1 MNSGN
6 MDIEQSTKYKELFI
20 LIEKVFRNKFLGL
33 EDFFKHDVFFLKD
46 DITFHTYDNMPRKSS
61 SHNKNINVM
70 YNILES
76 LSVNGSDFKKLKV
89 QVKKFIRQLCLELIQ
104 LQHQKDK
111 ITDKIKMFNI
121 DETLNIIEQKL
132 EFIKVNLNSNISTK
146 NEDSFIRISIARLD
160 DFPPGEYSVKLKLR
174 KLRLCSDN
182 QYEIEESRLSLLPT
196 IYKEKTLVDLKDKIK
211 EFTFE
216 NQYIFPVDID
226 FNKLISDEK
235 IMMQYSGTN
244 LCYFLLEL
252 KDKHGNRY
260 SSSVQEIIDLYIKLI
275 TTFFTDFTQNTKEL
289 NLKLV
294 ANQVEPVVDLN
305 NYYTLVI
312 NVFLEIDQDV
322 RKSILER
329 IYYIFKN
336 TISFR
341 SIVENAQNNLIN
353 YFLEQGEQIVDILE
367 KQVVE
372 ERTNCGDCSCIIL

>member
-6 MDIEQSTKYKELFI
+6 LDIEQSTKYKELFI
-20 LIEKVFRNKFLGL
+20 LLEKVFRNKFLGL
-33 EDFFKHDVFFLKD
+33 EDFFKQDVFFLKD
-46 DITFHTYDNMPRKSS
+46 DITFHTFDNIPRKSS
-61 SHNKNINVM
+61 SHTKNINVM

-132 EFIKVNLNSNISTK
+132 DFIKVNFNNNISTK
-146 NEDSFIRISIARLD
+146 NQESYIRISIARLD
-160 DFPPGEYSVKLKLR
+160 DFPQGEYSVKLKLR

-182 QYEIEESRLSLLPT
+182 QYEIEESRISLLPT
-196 IYKEKTLVDLKDKIK
+196 IYKEKTLVDLKDRIK

-216 NQYIFPVDID
+216 NQYIYPVDID

-244 LCYFLLEL
+244 LCYFLIEL
-252 KDKHGNRY
+252 KDRHGNRY

-275 TTFFTDFTQNTKEL
+275 TTFFTDFTQSTKEL

-294 ANQVEPVVDLN
+294 ANQVEPKVDLS

-312 NVFLEIDQDV
+312 NVFFEIDQEV
-322 RKSILER
+322 RRSILER

-367 KQVVE
+367 KQVIE
-372 ERTNCGDCSCIIL
+372 ERSNCGDCSCVIL